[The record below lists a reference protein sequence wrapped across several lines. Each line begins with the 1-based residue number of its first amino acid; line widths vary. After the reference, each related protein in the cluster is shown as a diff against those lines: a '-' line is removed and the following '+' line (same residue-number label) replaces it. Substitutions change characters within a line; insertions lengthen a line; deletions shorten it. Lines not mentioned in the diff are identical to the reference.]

1 MRPLLPSLCVL
12 VGCGDFGLAD
22 GVTADGGPLVAVTP
36 EGQIVF
42 EPVSPSGRP
51 QFQEVN
57 ITAAGDV
64 AVYIAAVWVES
75 EDGAFSTF
83 EDLPFP
89 KLLDPGEAIPMDL
102 RFKPPDAGVFHGVLV
117 VESGTEGALL
127 ERQILGEGCV
137 DSEADGQ
144 C

>member
-1 MRPLLPSLCVL
+1 MRPLLPSLLLL

-22 GVTADGGPLVAVTP
+22 GVTADGGPLVSVAP
-36 EGQIVF
+36 EGQILF

-51 QFQEVN
+51 QFQEVT
-57 ITAAGDV
+57 IGAAGDV

-75 EDGAFSTF
+75 EDGAFSTLD
-83 EDLPFP
+83 ELPFP
-89 KLLDPGEAIPMDL
+89 KLLDPGEGIPIDL
-102 RFKPPDAGVFHGVLV
+102 RFKPAAAGAFQGLLI
-117 VESGTEGALL
+117 VETGTDGTLL
-127 ERQILGEGCV
+127 ERALLGEGCV